1 MCARLEI
8 GRSSRRGPTWP
19 TFTRSFLLLIVDRID
34 DLVAGEP
41 ALREFWAPQEMLLKA
56 EGVCFPALRARHPH
70 VEFEFDIQEDV
81 PRRRWFY

>member
-1 MCARLEI
+1 
-8 GRSSRRGPTWP
+8 
-19 TFTRSFLLLIVDRID
+19 
-34 DLVAGEP
+34 
-41 ALREFWAPQEMLLKA
+41 MLLKA